1 MSRYLLQGETELSS
15 YSFGSMLI
23 AGATFVYPNFVIYK
37 AQKTSPLPWRDEEST
52 NSAFLGKTLNLIE
65 MILLKIC
72 VIRIKSINWLS
83 GANTSLADM
92 NE

>member
-1 MSRYLLQGETELSS
+1 MQGETELSS
-15 YSFGSMLI
+15 YSFGSMLV

-52 NSAFLGKTLNLIE
+52 NSAFFGKTLNLIE
-65 MILLKIC
+65 MILLK
-72 VIRIKSINWLS
+72 IRIKSINWLS